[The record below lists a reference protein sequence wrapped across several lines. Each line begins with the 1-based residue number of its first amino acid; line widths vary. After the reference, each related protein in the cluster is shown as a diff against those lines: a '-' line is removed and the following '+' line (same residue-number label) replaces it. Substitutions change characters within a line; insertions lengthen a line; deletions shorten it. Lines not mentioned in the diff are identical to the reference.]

1 MHSLVIELYNLVA
14 VLLQVVQM
22 FNFIFVT
29 LYSLGVGLLEVH
41 IFHCIQLLFMI
52 KHLVNLEGE
61 NKQLFKIQDYR
72 PTGLSDCGEMFLA
85 LWELLNTVVT
95 LLDPPRP
102 IIFRMKN
109 CFPLIVMDSL
119 DNALREA

>member
-52 KHLVNLEGE
+52 EHLVNLEGE
-61 NKQLFKIQDYR
+61 NKQLFKIQD
-72 PTGLSDCGEMFLA
+72 
-85 LWELLNTVVT
+85 
-95 LLDPPRP
+95 
-102 IIFRMKN
+102 
-109 CFPLIVMDSL
+109 
-119 DNALREA
+119 

>member
-61 NKQLFKIQDYR
+61 NKQLFKIQD
-72 PTGLSDCGEMFLA
+72 
-85 LWELLNTVVT
+85 
-95 LLDPPRP
+95 
-102 IIFRMKN
+102 
-109 CFPLIVMDSL
+109 
-119 DNALREA
+119 